1 MDRQRAQEWVDEYV
15 RWWLVSDPVGVPKL
29 FTPEARYLRSPYAE
43 PIVGH
48 EALTEFWVA
57 DRDATF
63 TVATSIVAVDGDTA
77 VARLQVD
84 YASPERQQYRDLWVF
99 RFAGDGRVEHF
110 EEWAYFPGQPWTVES
125 SSARPTAS

>member
-1 MDRQRAQEWVDEYV
+1 MDRQRVQEWVDEYV

-29 FTPEARYLRSPYAE
+29 FTPGVRYLRSPYAA

-48 EALTEFWVA
+48 EALAEFWVA

-63 TVATSIVAVDGDTA
+63 TVATSVVAVDGDIA

-84 YASPERQQYRDLWVF
+84 YASPERQQYRDLWVL

-125 SSARPTAS
+125 SSAPPTAS